1 MWHHTLSMTVEMGI
15 GSQWENKST
24 FNSSTKVSCSTII
37 TQKQWQLCR
46 ILLGAPFLST
56 MSRRSS
62 RKVEI
67 FMTYTIAID
76 FLFKCRNIMLKLYS
90 IEKLWSMQKLMLCTK
105 RMNKCTSVTL
115 KIETRSNVESATA
128 AWIISTVAVQQSGA
142 HGLQAD
148 VTNHV
153 VSNYRYLTCWLS
165 LLC

>member
-76 FLFKCRNIMLKLYS
+76 FLFKCRNIMLQLYS

-115 KIETRSNVESATA
+115 KIETRSNVESCSNSGMNN
-128 AWIISTVAVQQSGA
+128 INCSSAVQQSGL
-142 HGLQAD
+142 HD
-148 VTNHV
+148 VTDHV